1 MTLPFRRVFSGG
13 FKGSICAPSLLGLL
27 LLMGA
32 GLAQAQLEPP
42 STQEAVKEPGGPV
55 DYPSAFRRMAEKLEG
70 QFPAVDGLVASIR
83 GEDIF
88 LTLGEASHIR
98 SGTELSVYR
107 ELGSFKHP
115 ATGQV
120 LGSFEEEL
128 GVLVIQEVR
137 EQFSVARLKTPSEFE
152 IQEGDRVRITSAKVR
167 LAVLPFENLTG
178 QRLNLDT
185 LTFGLASA
193 VAGVG
198 RFEVFDADKLQV
210 WLLEMR
216 VSVAEATSPENLPR
230 LQQFVRADFLLKNT
244 VRLVQ
249 DRQVIESQL
258 VDAEDGRPGE
268 TQLAV
273 VRDLPQVASAPA
285 ARTFPIPRQGEEAI
299 APDHLGVNPNFLLRK
314 DLPDNRGVNRSQ
326 TFEWVAAGM
335 TTGDFDGDGRVEVAF
350 IHDNRLRI
358 YRWEGGRL
366 IEEFLYKGG
375 ISDRFLAVDSI
386 DLDGSGVPEIY
397 VTNRRHPNVL
407 SFVLEHRNGKYEVIA
422 SRLSVF
428 FRAIEPMGRPP
439 MLIGQNQGVARAFHG
454 DVDRYGWEGDKL
466 VAKESLRLPR
476 GGEVYGFNLWDV
488 DEDGIEEVVEVTR
501 DENLTI
507 SRRDGEEIWRG
518 GDKIGVSLIEFRHDP
533 TLRASTEPSAL
544 DSDVRPI
551 YLPIRGRLLLRD
563 LNGSGRPSLLVPVNL
578 RRLEFVSS
586 SGYKDA
592 ELVAMAWDGQGL
604 SEQWRS
610 RKVGGIIA
618 DYGFG
623 DLDGDGSEELILAV
637 ITKKLLTLDEG
648 VSRAVVYSLSQ

>member
-13 FKGSICAPSLLGLL
+13 LKGSVCALSLLGLL
-27 LLMGA
+27 MGA
-32 GLAQAQLEPP
+32 GFAHAQLESP
-42 STQEAVKEPGGPV
+42 STQEAVEEPGGPV

-70 QFPAVDGLVASIR
+70 QFPAVDGFVASIR
-83 GEDIF
+83 GEDIY
-88 LTLGEASHIR
+88 LTLGEASHLR

-115 ATGQV
+115 VTGQV

-167 LAVLPFENLTG
+167 LAVLPFENQTG

-216 VSVAEATSPENLPR
+216 VSVAETTSPENLPR

-258 VDAEDGRPGE
+258 VDAEDGRLGE

-285 ARTFPIPRQGEEAI
+285 ARTFPIPRQGEGAV
-299 APDHLGVNPNFLLRK
+299 APDHSEVNPNFVLRK
-314 DLPDNRGVNRSQ
+314 DVPESRGVNRSQ
-326 TFEWVAAGM
+326 TFKWVASGM

-350 IHDNRLRI
+350 IYDNRLSI

-375 ISDRFLAVDSI
+375 LADRFLAVDSI

-428 FRAIEPMGRPP
+428 FRAIEPVGRPP
-439 MLIGQNQGVARAFHG
+439 MLIGQREGVARAFHG
-454 DVDRYGWEGDKL
+454 DVYRYGWEGDKL
-466 VAKESLRLPR
+466 VAKESLQLPK

-488 DEDGIEEVVEVTR
+488 DQDGIEEVVEVTR
-501 DENLTI
+501 NENLTI
-507 SRRDGEEIWRG
+507 ARRNGEQIWRG
-518 GDKIGVSLIEFRHDP
+518 GDRIGVSLVEFRHDP
-533 TLRASTEPSAL
+533 TLSRPEEPSGL
-544 DSDVRPI
+544 DSDVRPV

-618 DYGFG
+618 DYAFG
-623 DLDGDGSEELILAV
+623 DLDGDGAEELILAV
-637 ITKKLLTLDEG
+637 ITKDLLSLSEG
-648 VSRAVVYSLSQ
+648 VSRAVVYSLGQ